1 MFLRLSSFQL
11 SGIII
16 LVFSKQKGLT
26 LVFRNDPIES
36 VNVSSTFD
44 SIPAIQQFLQAEI
57 ERLLRD
63 LMQEQVPAMI
73 HKLSLEWAM
82 RHQADECL
90 SPASLTNT
98 QSDDPSP
105 LNYPFSLDVDTDDP
119 LHPTFSVASLARLSE
134 LAGAQYTLSPI
145 TASIPQS
152 VFRSSVG
159 LIASLKPRRR
169 DVPFIHKNSET
180 CTDPPEFHRPTEISP
195 PESLFSAQ
203 SNISRPSIFNTR
215 QRPSYLRRP
224 RLPKRKVIKLGQLS
238 PSTSV
243 EDPESVGQSEGGAEY
258 ISEQDE
264 YQSSYQRDCE
274 SKWMEEA
281 VLREA
286 VWTSA
291 YPKSWE
297 GITSEIEK
305 RVDHPWTGE
314 SQYNEKG
321 LL

>member
-26 LVFRNDPIES
+26 LVFRNDPVES

-44 SIPAIQQFLQAEI
+44 SVPAIQRFLQAEI

-63 LMQEQVPAMI
+63 LMQDQVPAII
-73 HKLSLEWAM
+73 HKLSLEWTM

-105 LNYPFSLDVDTDDP
+105 LNYPFALDVDSDDP
-119 LHPTFSVASLARLSE
+119 LHPAFSVASLARLAE
-134 LAGAQYTLSPI
+134 LAGAQRTLSPM
-145 TASIPQS
+145 TASIPQA
-152 VFRSSVG
+152 VYRSSVG
-159 LIASLKPRRR
+159 LIASLRPRRR
-169 DVPFIHKNSET
+169 DIPFIKTSESGK
-180 CTDPPEFHRPTEISP
+180 DIPEFHPQTEMSP
-195 PESLFSAQ
+195 PESVFSAQ
-203 SNISRPSIFNTR
+203 SNTSRPSLFNTR

-224 RLPKRKVIKLGQLS
+224 RLPKRKVIKLGQSS
-238 PSTSV
+238 PSV
-243 EDPESVGQSEGGAEY
+243 EDTESVSQSEGAEY
-258 ISEQDE
+258 KSEQDA
-264 YQSSYQRDCE
+264 YQSSYQQACQ

-286 VWTSA
+286 LRKNA
-291 YPKSWE
+291 YPKLWD
-297 GITSEIEK
+297 GVTSEMEK
-305 RVDHPWTGE
+305 RVDHPWTAE
-314 SQYNEKG
+314 SRYNESRNKG
-321 LL
+321 VL